1 MKSTVKGWVARG
13 ARFLTNEIADELDRR
28 AARNPAG
35 VASSGP
41 RLKIDVPDAVAQ
53 LASSK
58 SRAHLHHLM
67 VWNHRWIAMLAERNN
82 RTAVETYDFI
92 EKEMPN
98 ARFDINQF
106 AVMRNKKEEIIQLDG
121 QILDFGVYQ
130 GASTRALAGIYPDKT
145 IHGFD
150 SFEGLPEDWG
160 HHGKG
165 SFGEVKGALPN
176 VPDNVELHK
185 GWFDDTLPGWLAQ
198 HNEQP
203 ISLLRVDCDLYSST
217 RKVLTVLRPL
227 IRSGTW
233 ILFDELI
240 GYRTWEDHGYQ
251 AFMEFVDET
260 GLGFDYVA
268 YGLTCTLV
276 NLQ

>member
-1 MKSTVKGWVARG
+1 MAHSLPETVTAIAPAKRREPLLLLSHLCRDKTSPNPRHTNKSH
-13 ARFLTNEIADELDRR
+13 LTGS
-28 AARNPAG
+28 G
-35 VASSGP
+35 VLESSV
-41 RLKIDVPDAVAQ
+41 DC
-53 LASSK
+53 
-58 SRAHLHHLM
+58 
-67 VWNHRWIAMLAERNN
+67 
-82 RTAVETYDFI
+82 
-92 EKEMPN
+92 
-98 ARFDINQF
+98 
-106 AVMRNKKEEIIQLDG
+106 EEIIHLDG
-121 QILDFGVYQ
+121 QILDLGVYQ
-130 GASTRALAGIYPDKT
+130 GASTRTLAGIYPHKT

-240 GYRTWEDHGYQ
+240 GYRTWEDHEYK

-260 GLGFDYVA
+260 GFEFDYIA
-268 YGLTCTLV
+268 YGLTYTLV
-276 NLQ
+276 HLL